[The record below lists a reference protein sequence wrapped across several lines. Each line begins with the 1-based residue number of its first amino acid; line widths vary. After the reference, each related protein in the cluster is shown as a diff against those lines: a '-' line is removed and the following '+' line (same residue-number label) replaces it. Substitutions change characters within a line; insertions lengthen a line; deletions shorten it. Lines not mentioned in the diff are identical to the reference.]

1 MKKLMTTVSTIEIG
15 EQKRRHPEGAA
26 AFTASPHPRI
36 DDPAHPWVPT
46 LAAIRTVDALGGRG
60 HAEA

>member
-1 MKKLMTTVSTIEIG
+1 MKLDDSRVDPSTSVN
-15 EQKRRHPEGAA
+15 KNVATPEGAA
-26 AFTASPHPRI
+26 AVAASPHPRI